1 MPRFYKP
8 FKPSANKAAA
18 PVTEAKT
25 TQEKA
30 EKPQRKQK
38 AETGEQ

>member
-18 PVTEAKT
+18 PVVETKAP
-25 TQEKA
+25 QEKT
-30 EKPQRKQK
+30 EKPQKKQK
-38 AETGEQ
+38 DEAGGQ